1 MGSNMNIRKAFL
13 KIFPY
18 LSSILAGVIFYLF
31 GIQSKD
37 FRDLFVN
44 ISAAFIA
51 IPFIYL
57 FYQMAEKY
65 SKKKLNKEII
75 DYAKMQIDREIL
87 SLINQLSKILYPIEE
102 RDFTLKG
109 INKFLSLKRDDLK
122 KIISEKEYLGFQVFK
137 KWDVIEN
144 NLHEILKNPYVL
156 NRLEDEQVIAI
167 IQLLKSIRYLEKIQK
182 IKDLYVETEK
192 KASSFKIVRGKD
204 INEENVK
211 FLDRYLLLKDLGD
224 NKFLVADFGDFPRYN
239 MDKLLKIFKI
249 NNIYIDIY
257 VDAMLDVINEINNW
271 VDLTDSEFLIDTKM
285 FRLGLGVYSINNQIP
300 NGENYDYT

>member
-1 MGSNMNIRKAFL
+1 MNIRKAFL
-13 KIFPY
+13 KILPY
-18 LSSILAGVIFYLF
+18 LSSVVAGAIFYLL

-57 FYQMAEKY
+57 FYQIAEKY

-87 SLINQLSKILYPIEE
+87 SLINQLSKIVHPIEE

-109 INKFLSLKRDDLK
+109 INKFLSLKRDHLK

-137 KWDVIEN
+137 NWDVFEN
-144 NLHEILKNPYVL
+144 NLHEILKNPYIL

-167 IQLLKSIRYLEKIQK
+167 IQLLKSIRSLEQIQK
-182 IKDLYVETEK
+182 IKDLYVETGK
-192 KASSFKIVRGKD
+192 KASSFKIVSGKD
-204 INEENVK
+204 LNKENVK
-211 FLDRYLLLKDLGD
+211 FPNRHLLLKDLGD
-224 NKFLVADFGDFPRYN
+224 NKFLVVDFGDFPQYN

-249 NNIYIDIY
+249 NNKYIDVY
-257 VDAMLDVINEINNW
+257 VDTIFDMINEVNIW
-271 VDLTDSEFLIDTKM
+271 IDLTDSEFLIDTKM
-285 FRLGLGVYSINNQIP
+285 FRLGVFSINNQIP
-300 NGENYDYT
+300 NAENYDILKKV

>member
-44 ISAAFIA
+44 ISAAF
-51 IPFIYL
+51 
-57 FYQMAEKY
+57 K
-65 SKKKLNKEII
+65 
-75 DYAKMQIDREIL
+75 
-87 SLINQLSKILYPIEE
+87 
-102 RDFTLKG
+102 
-109 INKFLSLKRDDLK
+109 
-122 KIISEKEYLGFQVFK
+122 VFK

-167 IQLLKSIRYLEKIQK
+167 IQLLKSIRYLEQIQK

-239 MDKLLKIFKI
+239 MDKLLKSITKYLMGKTM
-249 NNIYIDIY
+249 IY
-257 VDAMLDVINEINNW
+257 
-271 VDLTDSEFLIDTKM
+271 SKKFS
-285 FRLGLGVYSINNQIP
+285 GLGHSTVFRTLPFGSYNS
-300 NGENYDYT
+300 G

>member
-1 MGSNMNIRKAFL
+1 MNIRKAFL

-57 FYQMAEKY
+57 FYQIAEKY

-87 SLINQLSKILYPIEE
+87 SLIIQLSKIVYPIEE

-109 INKFLSLKRDDLK
+109 INKFLSLKRDNLK
-122 KIISEKEYLGFQVFK
+122 KIISKKEYLGFQVFK
-137 KWDVIEN
+137 KWDVVEN
-144 NLHEILKNPYVL
+144 NLHDILKNPYIL
-156 NRLEDEQVIAI
+156 NRLEDEQIIAI
-167 IQLLKSIRYLEKIQK
+167 IRLLKSIRYSEQLQK

-192 KASSFKIVRGKD
+192 KASSFKIVSGKD
-204 INEENVK
+204 LNEENVK
-211 FLDRYLLLKDLGD
+211 FPNRYLLLKDLGD
-224 NKFLVADFGDFPRYN
+224 NKFLVADFGDFPQYN
-239 MDKLLKIFKI
+239 VDKLLKIFNI
-249 NNIYIDIY
+249 NNKYIDIY
-257 VDAMLDVINEINNW
+257 VDAILDIVNEINNW

-285 FRLGLGVYSINNQIP
+285 FRLGVYSINNQIHD
-300 NGENYDYT
+300 GEKL

>member
-1 MGSNMNIRKAFL
+1 VNIRKAFF

-18 LSSILAGVIFYLF
+18 LSSILAGVIFYLL

-51 IPFIYL
+51 IPFIYF
-57 FYQMAEKY
+57 FYQIAEKY

-75 DYAKMQIDREIL
+75 DYAKMQIDREVL
-87 SLINQLSKILYPIEE
+87 SSINQLSKIVYPIEE

-122 KIISEKEYLGFQVFK
+122 KIISEKEYLGFQIFK

-167 IQLLKSIRYLEKIQK
+167 IQLLKSIRYLEQIQK
-182 IKDLYVETEK
+182 IKDLYVEIEK
-192 KASSFKIVRGKD
+192 KASSFKMMSGKD
-204 INEENVK
+204 LNEENVK
-211 FLDRYLLLKDLGD
+211 FPDRYILLKNLGN
-224 NKFLVADFGDFPRYN
+224 NKFLVADFGDFPQYN
-239 MDKLLKIFKI
+239 IDKLLKIFKI
-249 NNIYIDIY
+249 NNKYIDIY
-257 VDAMLDVINEINNW
+257 VDAILDIINEINNW
-271 VDLTDSEFLIDTKM
+271 ADLTDNEFLIDTKI
-285 FRLGLGVYSINNQIP
+285 FRLGVYSINNQMP
-300 NGENYDYT
+300 DRKKL